1 MEGSVSLEKEIREL
15 ARSLYSKASEHKPTL
30 FESQDWMG
38 RMIDWSLRDEALRVA
53 LFRFVDVFPSLDSAA
68 EIGRHLHEYFHRVDI
83 ALGGLVY
90 LAQALHA
97 GWLVAPVVRRNVV
110 RLARRFI
117 VEEKS
122 SALVPVLEKLR
133 QEPAAF
139 TLDVVGEATVSDREA
154 DAMKERYLNLIRSLT
169 QVAGK

>member
-15 ARSLYSKASEHKPTL
+15 ARSLYSKASEHKPTI
-30 FESQDWMG
+30 FEPQDWMG

-53 LFRFVDVFPSLDSAA
+53 LFRFVDVLPSLDSAA
-68 EIGRHLHEYFHRVDI
+68 EIGRHLHEYFHRVDH

-117 VEEKS
+117 VEEKARPWFLSWKS
-122 SALVPVLEKLR
+122 SGRSPRPSRWMSWERQLSAIEK
-133 QEPAAF
+133 P
-139 TLDVVGEATVSDREA
+139 TP
-154 DAMKERYLNLIRSLT
+154 
-169 QVAGK
+169 